1 VICPY
6 AVNRK
11 VVTQTRMTYDE
22 NGQQTSWMEAQQNTA
37 EFVKCQK
44 EECGA
49 FQDGKCCY
57 NAKSVT

>member
-1 VICPY
+1 MICPY

-37 EFVKCQK
+37 EFVECQK
-44 EECGA
+44 ENCGA
-49 FQDGKCCY
+49 FHDGKCCY
-57 NAKSVT
+57 GCSCNN